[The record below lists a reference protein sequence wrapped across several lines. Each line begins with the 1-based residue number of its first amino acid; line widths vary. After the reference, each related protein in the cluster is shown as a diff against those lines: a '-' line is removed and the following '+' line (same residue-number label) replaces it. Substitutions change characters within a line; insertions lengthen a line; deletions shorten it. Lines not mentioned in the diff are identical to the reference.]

1 MFLPR
6 PRLNVKEEKKKKKEI
21 PKPNQNKAK
30 KPLQNTKKW
39 EKEAGVVELSDFSH
53 VSPAESYLVTEL
65 VRHESVLWGNALP
78 HSSETEGS

>member
-1 MFLPR
+1 MSKR
-6 PRLNVKEEKKKKKEI
+6 KKEEKRNTKTKPKQSKETT
-21 PKPNQNKAK
+21 PKH
-30 KPLQNTKKW
+30 KKW